1 REPKALRKILICDT
15 ARPIS
20 TPTNRAGTK
29 PAKALRMVTWTAVQ
43 NSGVLTSW
51 KRVGST
57 RSGPGRTNSERHP
70 DHTRTCQ
77 ASSTR
82 AAAVTLGQVAAQILP
97 ASSAALSLS
106 VRCRGCNSRA
116 SSPCTCRLS
125 RTSDSGMAQDLLA
138 QSIGDAGGLL
148 GDRGRIDT
156 PGPLSVDGE
165 LLDDSAGAAGQQHDP
180 VAQAHGLTHVV
191 GDEEDRQPFLPP
203 DPLQLVVEDV
213 AGHGIECAEGLVHE
227 QDVGV
232 LGQGSGQGHTLSHA
246 TGEFVGAFALETGQ
260 ADQFQEFDHPTFA
273 FGPGHP

>member
-1 REPKALRKILICDT
+1 MEGIVCRPVMREPKALRKSLTCDT
-15 ARPIS
+15 TRPIS
-20 TPTNRAGTK
+20 TPTSRADAK

-70 DHTRTCQ
+70 DHTRACQ

-82 AAAVTLGQVAAQILP
+82 TAAVTLGQVAAQILP
-97 ASSAALSLS
+97 ASSAALLLS
-106 VRCRGCNSRA
+106 VPCRGCSSRA

-125 RTSDSGMAQDLLA
+125 RTPGSGMAQDLLA
-138 QSIGDAGGLL
+138 QSIGDTCGLL

-156 PGPLSVDGE
+156 PGSLPVDGE
-165 LLDDSAGAAGQQHDP
+165 LLDDPAWPVGQQHDP
-180 VAQAHGLTHVV
+180 VAQAHGLTHVSGV
-191 GDEEDRQPFLPP
+191 EEDRQPFLPP
-203 DPLQLVVEDV
+203 DPFQLVVEDV
-213 AGHGIECAEGLVHE
+213 AGHGIECAEWFVHE

-232 LGQGSGQGHTLSHA
+232 LAQGSGQGHTLSHA

-260 ADQFQEFDHPTFA
+260 ADQIQE
-273 FGPGHP
+273 